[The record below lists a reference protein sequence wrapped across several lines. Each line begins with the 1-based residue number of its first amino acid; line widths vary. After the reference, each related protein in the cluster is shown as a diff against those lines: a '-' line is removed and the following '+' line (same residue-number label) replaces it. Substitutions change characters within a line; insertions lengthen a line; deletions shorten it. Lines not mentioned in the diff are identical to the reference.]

1 MRQKKNANTATR
13 TQPPY
18 YRLGLIF
25 LVGIFVAAQ
34 FQSSLFGSSLN
45 GNGSAKIKTNP
56 TSNYNSSTLELNLVV
71 GSEPIILNKTQ
82 QHAVVHVGPHKT
94 GSTSLQHLIYQVHR
108 NRESDRYFI
117 PFIPGPRRNNKNMAN
132 VAFSLQDEG
141 TDQGKQTDKRSFPA
155 FKAFLSNNNA
165 SCVLSCEEFAQ
176 PSVNISRLKN
186 ALEPKYKV
194 TIIVVYRRYFEWMA
208 SLYSE
213 LHKKPLKN
221 KIYLQSLQAFEENC
235 PSFVQWIRP
244 ILTSLNRTGKG
255 DLHSASTT
263 LLPSTVAARYQ
274 EYFNDVRILNMHEDE
289 PVVVRF
295 FCNMLYTKSDTV
307 CQKVKKS
314 NSVVKN
320 VLFNTSPTDLGD
332 GVRLRSA
339 AKAKGIIRKLDM
351 IGVKQV
357 QSFIAQNKG
366 LPRNCLRTEEVDF
379 LWQFSLKQ
387 EKKMAPT
394 WFARSG
400 GGEPNLKAA
409 FEMFQEKG
417 VLCSLNVTAVLTDS
431 LFLEFLDD
439 VNAKNRA

>member
-1 MRQKKNANTATR
+1 MRQKKNANTTTQ

-34 FQSSLFGSSLN
+34 FQSYLFGSSLN

-71 GSEPIILNKTQ
+71 GSGPIILNKSQ

-117 PFIPGPRRNNKNMAN
+117 PFIPGPQGNNKNMAN
-132 VAFSLQDEG
+132 IAFSLQDEE
-141 TDQGKQTDKRSFPA
+141 TNQRDKRSFPA

-165 SCVLSCEEFAQ
+165 SCVLSSEEFAQ

-221 KIYLQSLQAFEENC
+221 EVYLQSLQAFEANC

-244 ILTSLNRTGKG
+244 ILTSLIRTGKG
-255 DLHSASTT
+255 DSHLDSTT

-289 PVVVRF
+289 PFAVRF

-307 CQKVKKS
+307 CQKVKRS
-314 NSVVKN
+314 NN
-320 VLFNTSPTDLGD
+320 VFKALNTRATDLGD

-387 EKKMAPT
+387 EKKMTPT

-409 FEMFQEKG
+409 FEKFQEKG

-439 VNAKNRA
+439 VNATNRA